1 MRSINLEKE
10 IAHIVEF
17 IRDYFQ
23 KAGFTKAILGLSGG
37 LDSAVSAALA
47 AKALGGEKVTGFIM
61 PYFEHSKLA
70 VAHATELAL
79 NIGIK
84 HETIWINGWVDP
96 YFEAHARDAS
106 ALRKGNWMARARM
119 CVLYDKSVEQKALV
133 VGTGN
138 RSELLVGYFTQWGDS
153 ACAFEPIGHLYKTEV
168 RAIAKLLNLP
178 KSIIEKAPTA
188 DLWANQTDEEELGID
203 YPVLDKILYDISE
216 QGVKQWS
223 TSLPYSQ
230 AEFELVDC
238 LVKRSKFKLSM
249 PPMPELSC

>member
-10 IAHIVEF
+10 IAHIV
-17 IRDYFQ
+17 DYIKTYFE

-47 AKALGGEKVTGFIM
+47 AKALGGEKVKGFIM

-70 VAHATELAL
+70 VAHATELAQ

-84 HETIWINGWVDP
+84 YETIWINGWVDP
-96 YFEAHARDAS
+96 YFEAHAKDAN

-188 DLWANQTDEEELGID
+188 DLWENQTDEEELGID